1 MDGLDGPPGSSAPR
15 RSRQHREVTWI
26 RGGGFLDITADF
38 AVYGATVVGVAIGAT
53 RQYDAN

>member
-1 MDGLDGPPGSSAPR
+1 LATVPR
-15 RSRQHREVTWI
+15 MRARCVRRV